1 MGFQPLNAMKRKIF
15 LFSIIFP
22 LLVRGQYRKQNKTK
36 SNANVQADE
45 KRPPTFDCNMREIS
59 DFFMSPQIIDKLLC
73 GFFFFNHSHFDNFRY
88 PFG

>member
-22 LLVRGQYRKQNKTK
+22 LLVRGQARKQNKTK
-36 SNANVQADE
+36 SNANVQPDE
-45 KRPPTFDCNMREIS
+45 KRPPTIDCNMREIS
-59 DFFMSPQIIDKLLC
+59 DFLC
-73 GFFFFNHSHFDNFRY
+73 HRKSLTNCHAVFSSITVIFVNFRY